1 MSDPLSN
8 GLFHFIDC
16 DVKNEVWRL
25 IMDGRRLQRK
35 KKKKWQEEN
44 MGIKVLVCQCHADY
58 I

>member
-1 MSDPLSN
+1 METDY
-8 GLFHFIDC
+8 GWQTFAE
-16 DVKNEVWRL
+16 K
-25 IMDGRRLQRK
+25 K

>member
-1 MSDPLSN
+1 METDY
-8 GLFHFIDC
+8 GWQTFA
-16 DVKNEVWRL
+16 E
-25 IMDGRRLQRK
+25 